1 MTDRTASF
9 RRLAAYV
16 GEKLFRAL
24 LVAAG
29 FVIGISAYWFASELL
44 FGN

>member
-9 RRLAAYV
+9 RRLVAFV
-16 GEKLFRAL
+16 GEKLLLAL

-29 FVIGISAYWFASELL
+29 FVIGISAYWFASEML

>member
-9 RRLAAYV
+9 RRLGAYV
-16 GEKLFRAL
+16 GKKLLLAL

-29 FVIGISAYWFASELL
+29 FVVGISAYWFASELL